1 MLTLRGTAG
10 RGGLWLPPGTAG
22 GQGKAPTE
30 QQRSQVRPQGDVST
44 AGHSSRDRAGPWRGT
59 ASPWAAGHQEPGS
72 AGGTARSTGGRG
84 QGTNREQ
91 RRWQGQQSPG
101 TAGAGCSGSPG
112 AGPGVPFTAQ
122 LCRPLHSGHR
132 AQAVQLLLKLGGS
145 RPFSPLQ
152 IISLMQ
158 KHRTK
163 TLRLAVIITCKYF
176 QTIRSGRGSVC
187 SLGQSYTGFRLF
199 TTRLI
204 S

>member
-1 MLTLRGTAG
+1 M
-10 RGGLWLPPGTAG
+10 
-22 GQGKAPTE
+22 
-30 QQRSQVRPQGDVST
+30 
-44 AGHSSRDRAGPWRGT
+44 SRR
-59 ASPWAAGHQEPGS
+59 GS
-72 AGGTARSTGGRG
+72 AAESPVITLHQSRSY
-84 QGTNREQ
+84 
-91 RRWQGQQSPG
+91 
-101 TAGAGCSGSPG
+101 GAPAS
-112 AGPGVPFTAQ
+112 Q
-122 LCRPLHSGHR
+122 K
-132 AQAVQLLLKLGGS
+132 LLLELGGS
-145 RPFSPLQ
+145 RSFSPPQ